1 MSLTLVP
8 RGRTAPGRGLCAITR
23 PTRVERAVL
32 TRPTAQRAR
41 RIRVRAVL
49 SRRPIS
55 RGT

>member
-1 MSLTLVP
+1 MSLILVP